1 MIGIDTNVLIRYIVQ
16 DDPDQA
22 NIASQYIEQNCTV
35 DSPGFINH
43 IVLCEI
49 VWVLKRAYKYD
60 KVIIVDV
67 LKKIL
72 MTAEF
77 SIENSDL
84 VWKAMKEYE
93 SGQAD
98 FSDYIIGLSNLQNNC
113 EYTVS
118 FDKSV
123 ADFPGFMILT

>member
-16 DDPDQA
+16 DDPDQSKT
-22 NIASQYIEQNCTV
+22 ASQYLEQNCTV
-35 DSPGFINH
+35 DSPGFLNH
-43 IVLCEI
+43 LVLCEI

-60 KVIIVDV
+60 KVIIVEV

-93 SGQAD
+93 LGQAD

-123 ADFPGFMILT
+123 ADFPGFVILT